1 MSPVKILPDDFIRLT
16 NELLCRSGVDTAEAS
31 IIARNLVWCDQVGRY
46 THGVWRLAA
55 YLKRFNLGLI
65 QSPCNPNFEKKTEVV
80 YIIHGNSG
88 FGQYLGVVAM
98 DKAINVAKQY
108 GIGVVGVCNS
118 NHFGAG
124 AYYVERAAQNAQI
137 GLATSNSVPH
147 VAAYGGIPAVLGTNP
162 FAFGVPT
169 KDGQSVLVDFST
181 SASAGSMIMKALE
194 QKKNI
199 PEGIVIDD
207 EGNSIVDPMLASKGT
222 LLPFGGAKGFC
233 MGLMVEI
240 LSGVITGAGISHG
253 VASMFKDFS
262 RAQNVG
268 HLLMAMDISKIM
280 PLEDYYSRMSQ
291 LITFIKESK
300 KMKGFDEIL
309 IPGERRWRYFEKQ
322 KQEGIQLDKKTID
335 ALNELTKELGVA
347 TPW

>member
-1 MSPVKILPDDFIRLT
+1 
-16 NELLCRSGVDTAEAS
+16 
-31 IIARNLVWCDQVGRY
+31 
-46 THGVWRLAA
+46 
-55 YLKRFNLGLI
+55 
-65 QSPCNPNFEKKTEVV
+65 
-80 YIIHGNSG
+80 
-88 FGQYLGVVAM
+88 
-98 DKAINVAKQY
+98 
-108 GIGVVGVCNS
+108 
-118 NHFGAG
+118 
-124 AYYVERAAQNAQI
+124 
-137 GLATSNSVPH
+137 
-147 VAAYGGIPAVLGTNP
+147 
-162 FAFGVPT
+162 
-169 KDGQSVLVDFST
+169 
-181 SASAGSMIMKALE
+181 
-194 QKKNI
+194 
-199 PEGIVIDD
+199 
-207 EGNSIVDPMLASKGT
+207 
-222 LLPFGGAKGFC
+222 